1 MFEQTESQK
10 TVAANDLKH
19 LCESELLDVLECAR
33 KASSRDHALLLVAYT
48 HGLRNQEV
56 ARPRMGEPELEEPG
70 TYDQSTEEQHEYG
83 AADR

>member
-19 LCESELLDVLECAR
+19 LDESELLDVLECAR
-33 KASSRDHALLLVAYT
+33 KVSSRDHALLLVAYT

-56 ARPRMGEPELEEPG
+56 AKLRLTDLNWKSQEITIHRLKSSMN
-70 TYDQSTEEQHEYG
+70 TCS
-83 AADR
+83 RS